1 MARRR
6 DFLVDKKIGSV
17 RSVPYTDWGFL
28 LSAPSKRNPKRD
40 GLGTISTLGA
50 QDRLSSVSGD
60 GGAVSRTGKQSYSSE
75 STAPC
80 R

>member
-40 GLGTISTLGA
+40 GLGTISTLEGP
-50 QDRLSSVSGD
+50 RHFRRCRGTGELSRGQASNLTAAS
-60 GGAVSRTGKQSYSSE
+60 